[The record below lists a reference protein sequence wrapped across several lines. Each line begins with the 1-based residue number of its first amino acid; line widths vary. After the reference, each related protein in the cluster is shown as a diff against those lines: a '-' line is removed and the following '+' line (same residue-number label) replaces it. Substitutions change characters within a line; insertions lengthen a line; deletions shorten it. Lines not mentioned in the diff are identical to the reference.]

1 MSVLYTSRIHI
12 VAGWAQGV
20 NLDVVVKRLLWG
32 KFNNCGQICVA
43 PDYVLCSEVSRLVHR
58 CPDCS
63 KAPRLCSN
71 VAGICPRNW
80 DLVQVPLF

>member
-43 PDYVLCSEVSRLVHR
+43 PDYVLCSEVPLLAVHR
-58 CPDCS
+58 CSDS
-63 KAPRLCSN
+63 VQRRLDSVRMLPKSAHN
-71 VAGICPRNW
+71 IGAILG
-80 DLVQVPLF
+80 LS